1 MAYRIRRSK
10 ISDTEILG
18 QIHSRAWQDTYIGL
32 MPANLLARAGSVE
45 RRTAIRRDMF
55 TNTTPDWGHFLV
67 ENEAD
72 EVVGFG
78 DCGPAH
84 QVKDFAE
91 AEIYTLYLLQSAQ
104 KQGWGKQLM
113 RHMLSHLAERSF
125 KKAALNVLATNETA
139 LQFYQKLGGQEV
151 SRKTVDFLGTTLP
164 EAVYAWPDLKMFAE
178 RQGS

>member
-1 MAYRIRRSK
+1 MTHRIRRSE
-10 ISDTEILG
+10 ISDAEILG
-18 QIHSRAWQDTYIGL
+18 QVHSRAWQHTYAGL
-32 MPANLLARAGSVE
+32 MPAELLAKVGSVE

-55 TNTTPDWGHFLV
+55 ANTSPDWGHFLV
-67 ENEAD
+67 ETEAG
-72 EVVGFG
+72 EIVGFG

-104 KQGWGKQLM
+104 KQGLGKQLM
-113 RHMLSHLAERSF
+113 HHMLSHLAERNF
-125 KKAALNVLATNETA
+125 RKAALNVLADNESA

-151 SRKTVDFLGTTLP
+151 NRKTVDFLGTLLP

-178 RQGS
+178 RQGR